1 MSRALWLRRAL
12 WVAAISLGVAGIVV
26 YLVWQ
31 TSWAY
36 WVGGAMLIP
45 LTVLVL
51 TRTADVDGT
60 HFGDPGGG
68 PWTGP

>member
-1 MSRALWLRRAL
+1 
-12 WVAAISLGVAGIVV
+12 
-26 YLVWQ
+26 
-31 TSWAY
+31 
-36 WVGGAMLIP
+36 MLIP